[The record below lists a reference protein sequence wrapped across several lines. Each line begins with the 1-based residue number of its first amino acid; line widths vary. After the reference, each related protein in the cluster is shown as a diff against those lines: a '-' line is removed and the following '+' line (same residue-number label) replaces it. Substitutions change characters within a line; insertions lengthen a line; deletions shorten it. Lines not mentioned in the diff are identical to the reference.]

1 MKLCVKKTW
10 CGNCKMLVGGEEKK
24 VDNTTQIFCLKCKQP
39 IWQHESASWKSM
51 RQNVLKK
58 D

>member
-1 MKLCVKKTW
+1 
-10 CGNCKMLVGGEEKK
+10 MLVGGEEKK